1 MSCISKRFKKIS
13 KHIQKENTPSES
25 YIGVLLYTFRRRRN
39 LSRKELADQ
48 WGMNEAKLLRIECG
62 YASDTEV
69 SFILSKMGT
78 KE

>member
-13 KHIQKENTPSES
+13 KYIQRENTPAES
-25 YIGVLLYTFRRRRN
+25 YIGVLLYTYRRRRN
-39 LSRKELADQ
+39 LGRKKLAKQ
-48 WGMNEAKLLRIECG
+48 WGMNEANLLRIEYG